1 MVPAAAPDPSDVD
14 VTVVISTKNRL
25 DTLRD
30 AVASAVRQRGRVEV
44 LLMDDGSTDGTSA
57 EIAAAFPTVRI
68 VREEQSKGYI
78 VQRNRGAALARGR
91 ILISIDD
98 DAVLTTD
105 TIAEQLLTQFDHPR
119 IGVVAIPVCH
129 VNSTSDVHQ
138 KPPTNDG
145 IWATNFFIGTAY
157 AVRRDVFLALGGF
170 RESYFHQGEE
180 RDFALRML
188 AAGYIIR
195 LGNTDRIDHF
205 ESPRRSFTRMDR
217 FGRRNDILYAWY
229 NVPLLPLPL
238 VLARF
243 TAGGLRHGIRTGR
256 LWNMIVGLAWGF
268 GHILSGRGA
277 RRPVPNAV
285 WKLLRHLRTPRLLND
300 IETRLPPPATLPQTP
315 APGNT
320 PTA

>member
-1 MVPAAAPDPSDVD
+1 MVPAAAPAPSDVD

-57 EIAAAFPTVRI
+57 DIAAAFPTVRI
-68 VREEQSKGYI
+68 VRDEVSRGYI

-105 TIAEQLLTQFDHPR
+105 AIAEQLLTQFDHPR
-119 IGVVAIPVCH
+119 IGVVAIPVWH
-129 VNSTSDVHQ
+129 VNSFPDIHQ
-138 KPPTNDG
+138 RPPSPEG
-145 IWATNFFIGTAY
+145 IWTTNFFIGTAY

-170 RESYFHQGEE
+170 REQYFHQGEE
-180 RDFALRML
+180 RDFALRLL
-188 AAGYIIR
+188 AAGYVIR

-217 FGRRNDILYAWY
+217 FGRRNDILFAWF

-243 TAGGLRHGIRTGR
+243 TLAGLRHGVRVGR
-256 LWNMIVGLAWGF
+256 LWNMIVGLA
-268 GHILSGRGA
+268 SGYRDA
-277 RRPVPNAV
+277 VRFAASRRAVSMSTWSLHRRLRSPQRLENMASDLPMMAPLDVPS
-285 WKLLRHLRTPRLLND
+285 
-300 IETRLPPPATLPQTP
+300 PPAPS
-315 APGNT
+315 
-320 PTA
+320 